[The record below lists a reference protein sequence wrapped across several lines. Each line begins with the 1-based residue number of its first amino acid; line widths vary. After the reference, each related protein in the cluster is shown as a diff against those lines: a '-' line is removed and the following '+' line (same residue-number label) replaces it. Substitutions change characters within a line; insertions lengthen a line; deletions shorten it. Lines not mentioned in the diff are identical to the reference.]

1 MEGIEISVKNFFVQT
16 QISGEYDM
24 SIYSTV
30 KNHIT
35 KKYPDVMAEYSEWII
50 AHGNTTVVGKIR
62 AYTYL
67 FNSILGRKNHKMTIK
82 KSEFE
87 DTKRKDIILLKECLA
102 EYDVIS
108 FDVFDTLVLRNVE
121 RPEDVFEVVGN
132 KLGIEGFSHVRKNIE
147 QSLSDKENYTIHDIY
162 FELEK
167 QKGISKEY
175 FLKEFEIEK
184 TLCRENPYIKTI
196 YKSAVEL
203 GKKVIIVSDMYWPKE
218 YLKEILAHCGYT
230 ETDDIYVS
238 CDYEISKKDGALFKL
253 ISEQEYADKKIL
265 HIGDNYN
272 SDFIQ
277 AKRNGIKAK
286 QYVSVYEQGK
296 KYRHNRFDK
305 QPLGQSI
312 VHAVINNEIHNG
324 ICEMDQYEQFGYIYG
339 GPVVAG
345 YCKYINQKVEDKNID
360 KLLFVARDANV
371 IYKAYKKFYAKCES
385 EYVYASRNAVAQLAF
400 ERYPE
405 YFIEKVLQL
414 RFVDAKTNRNIA
426 ILLEETGLSC
436 LLDKLQEVDL
446 TNDTIFTQEEMQK
459 IIVLIYRYKGL
470 IMDAFAP
477 VREAAFLYWKQ
488 VIGEAKKVALV
499 DIGWQASTMMCLEYF
514 LNEVCHMGVELYTIH
529 MGTSRSKWNALM
541 LENEKILS
549 YCFSDENHKDM
560 GDSVMYHPV
569 SVSVIEIMFTASHP
583 TLISYHINDVGQAEP
598 VFAKMIRANLE
609 INEKIQNGILKFVE
623 EISQIEKDLEIN
635 IMIHGSEVFRS
646 LCEISR
652 QKRYMNYL
660 FHDYRYSA
668 VPCDAHEE
676 TMGDIIKRNL

>member
-1 MEGIEISVKNFFVQT
+1 MG
-16 QISGEYDM
+16 
-24 SIYSTV
+24 IYSVV

-50 AHGNTTVVGKIR
+50 AHGNVTFKGKIR
-62 AYTYL
+62 AYAHL
-67 FNSILGRKNHKMTIK
+67 SNMIIGRKKHKIKIK

-87 DTKRKDIILLKECLA
+87 DTKRKDVSLFKECLS

-121 RPEDVFEVVGN
+121 RPEEVFEVVGN
-132 KLGIEGFSHVRKNIE
+132 KLGIEGFSHVRKSIE
-147 QSLSDKENYTIHDIY
+147 QSLSNKSNYTIQDIY
-162 FELEK
+162 FELER
-167 QKGISKEY
+167 QKGIPKEY
-175 FLKEFEIEK
+175 FLQEFEIEK
-184 TLCRENPYIKTI
+184 KLCRENPYIKKL
-196 YKSAVEL
+196 YKLAVEL

-218 YLKEILAHCGYT
+218 YLKEILTNCGYT
-230 ETDDIYVS
+230 ETEDIYVS
-238 CDYEISKKDGALFKL
+238 CDFKMSKKDGTLFEF
-253 ISEQEYADKKIL
+253 ISKKEYVNKRIL
-265 HIGDNYN
+265 HIGDNYD
-272 SDFIQ
+272 SDIVQ

-286 QYVSVYEQGK
+286 QYMSVYAQGR

-312 VHAVINNEIHNG
+312 AHAVINNEIHNG
-324 ICEMDQYEQFGYIYG
+324 ICEMDPYEQFGYIYG

-345 YCKYINQKVEDKNID
+345 YCKYINQKVKDKNID

-371 IYKAYKKFYAKCES
+371 IYKAYKKFYAQCES

-400 ERYPE
+400 ERYPD

-414 RFVDAKTNRNIA
+414 RFVDAKKERNIA
-426 ILLEETGLSC
+426 NVLEEAGLSC
-436 LLDKLQEVDL
+436 LFDKLQEVHL
-446 TNDTIFTQEEMQK
+446 TKDAVFTQEELQK
-459 IIVLIYRYKGL
+459 IIVLIYQHKDL
-470 IMDAFAP
+470 IADAFAP

-488 VIGEAKKVALV
+488 VIGEAKKIALV

-541 LENEKILS
+541 LETEKVLS

-560 GDSVMYHPV
+560 GDSVIYHPV

-583 TLISYHINDVGQAEP
+583 TLISYHINEKGQAEP
-598 VFAKMIRANLE
+598 VFAKMISANTE

-623 EISQIEKDLEIN
+623 EISQIEKNLEIN
-635 IMIHGSEVFRS
+635 IMIRGSEVFRS